1 MNEALAFEPYTF
13 EEGIKVKLEERYPE
27 SNIVFHDVEK
37 NNGVMLRAI
46 TIVNP
51 GSNISPTIYL
61 NDFKKQ
67 YEETH
72 DIDEICNKIAELN
85 EKHEGVE
92 FDVDSVVNFSKVKTR
107 ICAKLISRERNRNLL
122 KTVPYRDFLDL
133 AVVYFVSLEEMEF
146 ASILIHDN
154 LLEKWGVTEE
164 ELYSCAMENMPKL
177 FPESFLTMTQVLRG
191 MIADE
196 FVDDENLAEI
206 DDVIYVATNKKKVF
220 GAAVMLYP
228 NFLEHVRE
236 TIGSN
241 FYIIPSSIHEILII
255 PETKAGLDKEELLET
270 VQTVNDTQV
279 SNEEILADN
288 VYYYNSESKKIET
301 LF

>member
-13 EEGIKVKLEERYPE
+13 EDGLKVKLQEKYPE
-27 SNIVFHDVEK
+27 SSIVFQNVQK

-51 GSNISPTIYL
+51 DSNISPTIYL

-122 KTVPYRDFLDL
+122 KTVPYHEFLDL
-133 AVVYFVSLEEMEF
+133 AVVYFVSVKEMEF

-164 ELYSCAMENMPKL
+164 ELYSCAMQNTPLL
-177 FPESFLTMTQVLRG
+177 FPENILPMSEVLKD
-191 MIADE
+191 MLSVEAMPEEAFAVIEDT
-196 FVDDENLAEI
+196 
-206 DDVIYVATNKKKVF
+206 IYVATNQSKIF
-220 GAAVMLYP
+220 GAAVLLYP
-228 NFLEHVRE
+228 RFLEHEAEALGR
-236 TIGSN
+236 N
-241 FYIIPSSIHEILII
+241 FYIIPSSVHEVLII
-255 PETKAGLDKEELLET
+255 PAEKIEQDADELLEM
-270 VQTVNDTQV
+270 VKEVNTTQV
-279 SNEEILADN
+279 SDEEVLSDN
-288 VYYYNSESKKIET
+288 VYYYDREKNEVKA

>member
-1 MNEALAFEPYTF
+1 MNEALAFEPYNF
-13 EEGIKVKLEERYPE
+13 EEGIKVKLQERYPE
-27 SNIVFHDVEK
+27 SSIVFHDVEK

-51 GSNISPTIYL
+51 DSNISPTIYL

-85 EKHEGVE
+85 EKHEAVE

-122 KTVPYRDFLDL
+122 KNVPYREFLDL

-154 LLEKWGVTEE
+154 LLERWGVTEE
-164 ELYSCAMENMPKL
+164 ELYSCAMQNMPKL
-177 FPESFLTMTQVLRG
+177 FPENILPMSEVLKD
-191 MIADE
+191 MLSVEAMPEEAFAVIEDT
-196 FVDDENLAEI
+196 
-206 DDVIYVATNKKKVF
+206 IYVATNQSKIF
-220 GAAVMLYP
+220 GAAVLLYP
-228 NFLEHVRE
+228 RFLEHEAEALGR
-236 TIGSN
+236 N
-241 FYIIPSSIHEILII
+241 FYIIPSSVHEVLII
-255 PETKAGLDKEELLET
+255 PAEKIEQDADELLEM
-270 VQTVNDTQV
+270 VKEVNTTQV
-279 SNEEILADN
+279 SDEEVLSDN
-288 VYYYNSESKKIET
+288 VYYYDREKNEVKA

>member
-1 MNEALAFEPYTF
+1 MNDALAFEPYTF
-13 EEGIKVKLEERYPE
+13 EDGLKLKLQERYPE
-27 SNIVFHDVEK
+27 SNIVFQNVQK

-51 GSNISPTIYL
+51 DSNISPTIYL

-85 EKHEGVE
+85 EKHEAVE

-133 AVVYFVSLEEMEF
+133 AVVYFVSVEEMDF

-154 LLEKWGVTEE
+154 LLSRWGVTEE

-177 FPESFLTMTQVLRG
+177 FPKSFLPMTQVLRG
-191 MIADE
+191 MITDE
-196 FVDDENLAEI
+196 FVDDEILAKI

-228 NFLEHVRE
+228 RFLEHVRE
-236 TIGSN
+236 VIGSN
-241 FYIIPSSIHEILII
+241 FYIIPSSIHEILVI

-270 VQTVNDTQV
+270 VQTVNSTQV
-279 SNEEILADN
+279 SNEEILSDN
-288 VYYYNSESKKIET
+288 VYYYNSESKKIEA

>member
-1 MNEALAFEPYTF
+1 MNEALAFEPYNF
-13 EEGIKVKLEERYPE
+13 EEGIKLKLQERYPE
-27 SNIVFHDVEK
+27 SNIVFQNVQK

-61 NDFKKQ
+61 NNFEKQ

-72 DIDEICNKIAELN
+72 DVDEICNKIAELN

-133 AVVYFVSLEEMEF
+133 AVVYFVSLEDMEF

-154 LLEKWGVTEE
+154 LLFKERLWKRDIWKDI
-164 ELYSCAMENMPKL
+164 M
-177 FPESFLTMTQVLRG
+177 G
-191 MIADE
+191 MRIW
-196 FVDDENLAEI
+196 
-206 DDVIYVATNKKKVF
+206 
-220 GAAVMLYP
+220 
-228 NFLEHVRE
+228 
-236 TIGSN
+236 
-241 FYIIPSSIHEILII
+241 
-255 PETKAGLDKEELLET
+255 
-270 VQTVNDTQV
+270 
-279 SNEEILADN
+279 
-288 VYYYNSESKKIET
+288 
-301 LF
+301 

>member
-51 GSNISPTIYL
+51 DSNISPTIYL

-122 KTVPYRDFLDL
+122 KTVPYHEFLDL
-133 AVVYFVSLEEMEF
+133 AVVYFVSVKEMDF

-154 LLEKWGVTEE
+154 LLERWGVTEE
-164 ELYSCAMENMPKL
+164 ELYSCAMQNTPLL
-177 FPESFLTMTQVLRG
+177 FPENILPMSEVLKD
-191 MIADE
+191 MLSVEAMPEEAFAVIEDT
-196 FVDDENLAEI
+196 
-206 DDVIYVATNKKKVF
+206 IYVATNQSKIF
-220 GAAVMLYP
+220 GAAVLLYP
-228 NFLEHVRE
+228 RFLEHEAEALGR
-236 TIGSN
+236 N
-241 FYIIPSSIHEILII
+241 FYIIPSSVHEVLII
-255 PETKAGLDKEELLET
+255 PAEKIEQDADELLEM
-270 VQTVNDTQV
+270 VKEVNTTQV
-279 SNEEILADN
+279 SDEEVLSDN
-288 VYYYNSESKKIET
+288 VYYYDREKNEVKA

>member
-13 EEGIKVKLEERYPE
+13 EDGLKVKLQEKYPE
-27 SNIVFHDVEK
+27 SSIVFQNVQK

-51 GSNISPTIYL
+51 DSNISPTIYL

-72 DIDEICNKIAELN
+72 DIDKICNKIAELN
-85 EKHEGVE
+85 EKHEAVE

-122 KTVPYRDFLDL
+122 KTVPYREFLDL
-133 AVVYFVSLEEMEF
+133 AVVYFVSVKEMEF

-154 LLEKWGVTEE
+154 LLSRLGVTEE
-164 ELYSCAMENMPKL
+164 ELYRCAMENMPKL
-177 FPESFLTMTQVLRG
+177 FPENFLPMTQVLRG
-191 MIADE
+191 MITDE
-196 FVDDENLAEI
+196 FVDDEILAKI

-228 NFLEHVRE
+228 HFLEHVRE

-241 FYIIPSSIHEILII
+241 FYIIPSSIHEILVI

-288 VYYYNSESKKIET
+288 VYYYNSESKKIEA

>member
-51 GSNISPTIYL
+51 DSNISPTIYL

-122 KTVPYRDFLDL
+122 KTVPYHEFLDL
-133 AVVYFVSLEEMEF
+133 AVVYFVSVKEMDF

-154 LLEKWGVTEE
+154 LLERWGVTEE
-164 ELYSCAMENMPKL
+164 ELYSCAMQNTPLL
-177 FPESFLTMTQVLRG
+177 FPENILPMSEVLKD
-191 MIADE
+191 MLSVEAMPEEAFAVIEDT
-196 FVDDENLAEI
+196 
-206 DDVIYVATNKKKVF
+206 IYVATNQSKIF
-220 GAAVMLYP
+220 GAAVLLYP
-228 NFLEHVRE
+228 RFLEHEAEALGR
-236 TIGSN
+236 N
-241 FYIIPSSIHEILII
+241 FYIIPSSVHEVLII
-255 PETKAGLDKEELLET
+255 PAEKIEQDADELLEM
-270 VQTVNDTQV
+270 VKEVNTTQV
-279 SNEEILADN
+279 SDEEVLSDN
-288 VYYYNSESKKIET
+288 VYYYDREKNEVKAI
-301 LF
+301 F

>member
-1 MNEALAFEPYTF
+1 MNEALAFEPYNF
-13 EEGIKVKLEERYPE
+13 EEGIKLKLQERYPE
-27 SNIVFHDVEK
+27 SNIVFQNVQK

-61 NDFKKQ
+61 NNFEKQ

-72 DIDEICNKIAELN
+72 DVDEICNKIAELN

-133 AVVYFVSLEEMEF
+133 AVVYFVSVKEMDF

-154 LLEKWGVTEE
+154 LLFKERLWKRDIWKDI
-164 ELYSCAMENMPKL
+164 M
-177 FPESFLTMTQVLRG
+177 G
-191 MIADE
+191 MRIWWHLEGSLVRKHRE
-196 FVDDENLAEI
+196 FC
-206 DDVIYVATNKKKVF
+206 
-220 GAAVMLYP
+220 
-228 NFLEHVRE
+228 
-236 TIGSN
+236 
-241 FYIIPSSIHEILII
+241 
-255 PETKAGLDKEELLET
+255 T
-270 VQTVNDTQV
+270 V
-279 SNEEILADN
+279 
-288 VYYYNSESKKIET
+288 
-301 LF
+301 

>member
-1 MNEALAFEPYTF
+1 MNEALAFEPYNF
-13 EEGIKVKLEERYPE
+13 EDGLKVKLQEKYPE
-27 SNIVFHDVEK
+27 SSIVFQNVQK

-51 GSNISPTIYL
+51 DSNISPTIYL

-72 DIDEICNKIAELN
+72 DIDKICNKIAELN
-85 EKHEGVE
+85 EKHEAVE

-122 KTVPYRDFLDL
+122 KTVPYREFLDL
-133 AVVYFVSLEEMEF
+133 AVVYFVSVKEMDF

-154 LLEKWGVTEE
+154 LLSRWGVTEE

-177 FPESFLTMTQVLRG
+177 FPESFLPMTQVLRS

-196 FVDDENLAEI
+196 FVDDEILAEI

-228 NFLEHVRE
+228 HFLEHVRE
-236 TIGSN
+236 VIGSN
-241 FYIIPSSIHEILII
+241 FYIIPSSVHEILII
-255 PETKAGLDKEELLET
+255 PEAKAGLNQEELLET
-270 VQTVNDTQV
+270 VQTVNSTQV
-279 SNEEILADN
+279 SDEEILADN
-288 VYYYNSESKKIET
+288 VYYYNSESKKIEA

>member
-1 MNEALAFEPYTF
+1 MNNALAFEPYTF
-13 EEGIKVKLEERYPE
+13 EDGLKLKLQERYPE
-27 SNIVFHDVEK
+27 SSVVFQNVQK

-72 DIDEICNKIAELN
+72 DIDEICNKISELN

-92 FDVDSVVNFSKVKTR
+92 FDVDSVLNFSKVKTR

-122 KTVPYRDFLDL
+122 KTVPYHEFLDL
-133 AVVYFVSLEEMEF
+133 AVVYFVSVKEMEF

-164 ELYSCAMENMPKL
+164 ELYSCAMQNTPLL
-177 FPESFLTMTQVLRG
+177 FPENILPMSEVLKD
-191 MIADE
+191 MLSVEAMPEEAFAVIEDT
-196 FVDDENLAEI
+196 
-206 DDVIYVATNKKKVF
+206 IYVATNQSKIF
-220 GAAVMLYP
+220 GAAVLLYP
-228 NFLEHVRE
+228 RFLEHEAEALGR
-236 TIGSN
+236 N
-241 FYIIPSSIHEILII
+241 FYIIPSSVHEVLII
-255 PETKAGLDKEELLET
+255 PAEKIEQDADELLEM
-270 VQTVNDTQV
+270 VKEVNTTQV
-279 SNEEILADN
+279 SDEEVLSDN
-288 VYYYNSESKKIET
+288 VYYYDREKNEVKA

>member
-13 EEGIKVKLEERYPE
+13 EDGLKVKLQEKYPE
-27 SNIVFHDVEK
+27 SSIVFQNVQK

-51 GSNISPTIYL
+51 DSNISPTIYL

-72 DIDEICNKIAELN
+72 DIDEICNKITELN

-92 FDVDSVVNFSKVKTR
+92 FDVDSVLNFSKAKTR

-122 KTVPYRDFLDL
+122 KNVPYREFLDL
-133 AVVYFVSLEEMEF
+133 AVVYFVSVKEMEF
-146 ASILIHDN
+146 ASILVRDN
-154 LLEKWGVTEE
+154 LLGRWGVTEE
-164 ELYSCAMENMPKL
+164 ELYRCAMENMPKL
-177 FPESFLTMTQVLRG
+177 FPESFLPMTQVLRG
-191 MIADE
+191 MITDE
-196 FVDDENLAEI
+196 FVDEEVLAEI

-228 NFLEHVRE
+228 HFLEHVRE
-236 TIGSN
+236 VIGSN
-241 FYIIPSSIHEILII
+241 FYIIPSSIHEILVI
-255 PETKAGLDKEELLET
+255 PEIKSGLDKEELLET

-288 VYYYNSESKKIET
+288 VYYYDDNSKKIKA

>member
-1 MNEALAFEPYTF
+1 MNEALAFEPYNF
-13 EEGIKVKLEERYPE
+13 EEGIKLKLQERYPE
-27 SNIVFHDVEK
+27 SSIVFQNVQK

-51 GSNISPTIYL
+51 DSNISPTIYL

-72 DIDEICNKIAELN
+72 DIDEICNKISELN

-122 KTVPYRDFLDL
+122 KTVPYHEFLDL
-133 AVVYFVSLEEMEF
+133 AVVYFVSVKEMDF

-154 LLEKWGVTEE
+154 LLERWGVTEE
-164 ELYSCAMENMPKL
+164 ELYSCAMQNTPLL
-177 FPESFLTMTQVLRG
+177 FPENILPMSEVLKD
-191 MIADE
+191 MLSVEAMPEEAFAVIEDT
-196 FVDDENLAEI
+196 
-206 DDVIYVATNKKKVF
+206 IYVATNQSKIF
-220 GAAVMLYP
+220 GAAVLLYP
-228 NFLEHVRE
+228 RFLEHEAEALGR
-236 TIGSN
+236 N
-241 FYIIPSSIHEILII
+241 FYIIPSSVHEVLII
-255 PETKAGLDKEELLET
+255 PAEKIEQDADELLEM
-270 VQTVNDTQV
+270 VKEVNTTQV
-279 SNEEILADN
+279 SDEEVLSDN
-288 VYYYNSESKKIET
+288 VYYYDREKNEVKA